1 MRVHTDAGLVGQAEA
16 QPRPYT
22 YGETQTSIVDAVSGP
37 LNESLTGVDPLRIE
51 LVAERC
57 ASVAGNYVA
66 RGAVDLAVW
75 DLVGQIL
82 GTPCHTLLGRVR
94 GRRRRRAHG
103 LARRAGRDGRGGARG
118 QSSASGVTTFK
129 VKVGRAPALDVA
141 AVRAIRE
148 ALPDADL
155 YVDANRGW
163 SYDDAVRAGD
173 ELVELGVRAIE
184 EPISVEDRAGRL
196 RLADRW
202 AVPLAGDESCIS
214 LAHVDRALEE
224 GAVRVVSVKT
234 ARTGFTESRRILDL
248 CLARN
253 VPVVVGSQYEGA
265 IGALATVA
273 FAAAFAATAGRP
285 AELTN
290 FLDLADD
297 LVVAGPEIR
306 DGRAAVP
313 RGARPRVRGRR
324 GPPAALPAG
333 RLMLF
338 LAEMEV
344 RLPPDMPARA
354 GGRAQGARAR
364 VLAGGAAR
372 RALAASVAGGR
383 ALRERERAR
392 RRLGG
397 RAARAAVRPSAVSLP
412 GHPRHSAGAP
422 SQCHRPRRER
432 CLNVPT
438 N

>member
-1 MRVHTDAGLVGQAEA
+1 MVSFDEPAAMAEEA
-16 QPRPYT
+16 L
-22 YGETQTSIVDAVSGP
+22 EV
-37 LNESLTGVDPLRIE
+37 N
-51 LVAERC
+51 
-57 ASVAGNYVA
+57 
-66 RGAVDLAVW
+66 
-75 DLVGQIL
+75 
-82 GTPCHTLLGRVR
+82 
-94 GRRRRRAHG
+94 RR
-103 LARRAGRDGRGGARG
+103 L
-118 QSSASGVTTFK
+118 GVTTFK

-163 SYDDAVRAGD
+163 SYDDALRAGD
-173 ELVELGVRAIE
+173 ELVGLGVRAIE

-224 GAVRVVSVKT
+224 GAVRVVSIKT

-273 FAAAFAATAGRP
+273 FAAAFAATAGWP

-297 LVVAGPEIR
+297 LVVAGPQIQ

-313 RGARPRVRGRR
+313 
-324 GPPAALPAG
+324 AAPGLG
-333 RLMLF
+333 FEVDEERLQRY
-338 LAEMEV
+338 
-344 RLPPDMPARA
+344 RLD
-354 GGRAQGARAR
+354 G
-364 VLAGGAAR
+364 
-372 RALAASVAGGR
+372 
-383 ALRERERAR
+383 
-392 RRLGG
+392 
-397 RAARAAVRPSAVSLP
+397 
-412 GHPRHSAGAP
+412 
-422 SQCHRPRRER
+422 
-432 CLNVPT
+432 
-438 N
+438 